1 MNALDWNA
9 VAAGD
14 TRSLRNVFGTF
25 MTGVTVVTAW
35 DVDGT
40 PRGFT
45 ANSFT
50 SVSLDP
56 ALVLVCIAKTA
67 GSLPV
72 FSAAEHFAINILG
85 DWQRELSGT
94 FAGRTADKFAG
105 VELLASEPA
114 APCLADSLSVLSCA
128 RHSLVD
134 AGDHVILIGE
144 VRRYRSSVG
153 SPLGYFRGGYV
164 DFAEGARAIQ
174 AERGSALKVGCLI
187 AQCDG
192 LVLVREAGAEHWS
205 IPEVFWRTGVSRKA
219 VIEEVFRSV
228 GLQGDVSFIYSMY
241 EEAGDAFTRLIFR
254 ADAIAGAPSDVP
266 AGLEVRV
273 FSAHEQPWARVK
285 GDYTVSMI
293 HRFFSERE
301 ADAFGIY
308 CDTADGGRIAGIAG
322 KPVHWQDWKHQAQ

>member
-1 MNALDWNA
+1 MSNLDWHA
-9 VAAGD
+9 VSAEN

-35 DVDGT
+35 DADGI

-50 SVSLDP
+50 SVSLSP

-72 FSAAEHFAINILG
+72 FSEAPRFAINILG
-85 DWQRELSGT
+85 DWQRETSNA
-94 FAGRTADKFAG
+94 FAGRSANKFEG

-114 APCLADSLSVLSCA
+114 APCLADSLSVLCCA
-128 RHSLVD
+128 RHSLVE

-144 VRRYRSSVG
+144 VLRYRSSVG
-153 SPLGYFRGGYV
+153 SPLGYFRGSYV

-174 AERGSALKVGCLI
+174 VERGSALKVGCLI
-187 AQCDG
+187 AHDSG
-192 LVLVREAGAEHWS
+192 LVMVREPGCEHWS
-205 IPEVFWRTGVSRKA
+205 IPEVFWRAGVSQKA
-219 VIEEVFRSV
+219 VIEEVFRRV
-228 GLQGDVSFIYSMY
+228 GMDGDVSFIYSMFA
-241 EEAGDAFTRLIFR
+241 EEGDDFARLVFRGDARDGV
-254 ADAIAGAPSDVP
+254 AAPLSRS
-266 AGLEVRV
+266 LEVRV
-273 FSAHEQPWARVK
+273 FHAHEQPWRLVK
-285 GDYTVSMI
+285 GEYTVSMI
-293 HRFFSERE
+293 HRFFTERE

-322 KPVHWQDWKHQAQ
+322 QPVHWLDWKHQAQ

>member
-1 MNALDWNA
+1 MSNLDWQTVSA
-9 VAAGD
+9 QDARG
-14 TRSLRNVFGTF
+14 LRNVFGTF
-25 MTGVTVVTAW
+25 MTGVTVVSAW
-35 DVDGT
+35 DADGA

-56 ALVLVCIAKTA
+56 ALVLVCIARSA

-72 FSAAEHFAINILG
+72 FGAATHFAVNILG
-85 DWQRELSGT
+85 DWQRGLSNT
-94 FAGRTADKFAG
+94 FAGRSADKFAG

-114 APCLADSLSVLSCA
+114 APCLADSLSVLCCT
-128 RHSLVD
+128 RHSLVE
-134 AGDHVILIGE
+134 AGDHVILIGQ
-144 VRRYRSSVG
+144 VQRYRSSVG
-153 SPLGYFRGGYV
+153 SPLGYFRGSYL

-174 AERGSALKVGCLI
+174 VERGSALKVGCLI
-187 AQCDG
+187 AQGDG
-192 LVLVREAGAEHWS
+192 LVLVREAGAEHWG
-205 IPEVFWRTGVSRKA
+205 IPELYWRAGVSRRA
-219 VIEEVFRSV
+219 VVDEVFRRV
-228 GLQGDVSFIYSMY
+228 GLEGDVSFIYSMF
-241 EEAGDAFTRLIFR
+241 EEQGEDFTRLVFR
-254 ADAIAGAPSDVP
+254 ADALGPAPGGAA

-273 FSAHEQPWARVK
+273 FAAHERPWTQVR

-293 HRFFSERE
+293 HRFFAERE